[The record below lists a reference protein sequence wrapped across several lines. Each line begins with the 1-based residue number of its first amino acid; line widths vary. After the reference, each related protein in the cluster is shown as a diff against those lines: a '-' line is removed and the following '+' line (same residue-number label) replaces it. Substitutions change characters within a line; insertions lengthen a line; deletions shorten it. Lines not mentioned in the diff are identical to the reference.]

1 LLIHKAMLDKIWI
14 LRNYLADMNSVE
26 SMEFIRDRILKSDS
40 NEEFLIS
47 MNSD

>member
-1 LLIHKAMLDKIWI
+1 MLDKIWI

-26 SMEFIRDRILKSDS
+26 SMEFLRDRMTKTES

-47 MNSD
+47 MNSN

>member
-1 LLIHKAMLDKIWI
+1 MLDKIWI

-26 SMEFIRDRILKSDS
+26 AMEFMKDRILKTAT

-47 MNSD
+47 MNSGG